1 MAHLGGGA
9 EAHARFKQ
17 YEYRAN
23 SSLVL
28 TTDTRPRDTHEPT
41 GEPESLYGRI
51 DPRSFGDRV
60 YHGRANDL
68 EEKLTKH
75 RRKREVKEKEKGS
88 NAEGLKKARK
98 RLRGM
103 QEESVLSIVDD
114 GMYRP
119 KTKETRAAYEALL
132 STIQQQFGDQ
142 PQDILRG
149 AADEV
154 LGVLKNDRFRDLDK
168 KKEIEKLL
176 NSMSNERFAQ
186 LVAIGKLISDYS
198 EGGDAGA
205 EGAGEALDDDIGVA
219 VEFEEEEEEDESDY
233 DEVQEESDGE
243 EGDGQDTRQASAMQM
258 GGQDDE
264 DMEEADEGLNVQDID
279 AYWLQRKISQAHG
292 DIDPQQSQKLAEDV
306 LSKLAEG
313 DDREVENRL
322 VILLDYDKFDLIKLL
337 LRNRLKVVWCT
348 RLARAEDEDARKK
361 IEEEMSNGG
370 PVLAGILEQ
379 LHATRA
385 TAKERQKN
393 LERSIREEAKKLR
406 DDGGEAA
413 DRGRRKD
420 REVGVGG
427 GESGWLKGQRQLLD
441 LEQLTFHQGG
451 LLMANK
457 RYASRVPWAI
467 KGYQKDCA

>member
-41 GEPESLYGRI
+41 GEPESLYGKI

-60 YHGRANDL
+60 SRGRPGDL
-68 EEKLTKH
+68 EEKLTKS
-75 RRKREVKEKEKGS
+75 RQKRELKEKEKVNGE
-88 NAEGLKKARK
+88 APKKASK
-98 RLRGM
+98 RMRGM
-103 QEESVLSIVDD
+103 QEDSVLSLNDD

-154 LGVLKNDRFRDLDK
+154 LGVLKNDKFKDPDK

-176 NSMSNERFAQ
+176 NSMSNERFGQ

-198 EGGDAGA
+198 EAGDAGA
-205 EGAGEALDDDIGVA
+205 GGAGEALDDDIGVA
-219 VEFEEEEEEDESDY
+219 VEFEEDEEDDESDL
-233 DEVQEESDGE
+233 DEVQEDSDGE
-243 EGDGQDTRQASAMQM
+243 EDGQDTRQSSAMQM

-264 DMEEADEGLNVQDID
+264 EMEEADEGLNVQDID

-292 DIDPQQSQKLAEDV
+292 DIDPQQSQKLAEEV
-306 LSKLAEG
+306 LSTLAEG
-313 DDREVENRL
+313 DDRDVENRL
-322 VILLDYDKFDLIKLL
+322 VMLLDYDKFDLIKLL

-348 RLARAEDEDARKK
+348 RLARAEDEVAKK
-361 IEEEMSNGG
+361 SIEEEMSRGG
-370 PVLAGILEQ
+370 VALAGILEQ

-393 LERSIREEAKKLR
+393 LERSIREEARKLR
-406 DDGGEAA
+406 DDGGETE
-413 DRGRRKD
+413 DKGRRMD
-420 REVGVGG
+420 RDVGG
-427 GESGWLKGQRQLLD
+427 GGGGDGGWLKGQRQLLD

-457 RYASRVPWAI
+457 R
-467 KGYQKDCA
+467 